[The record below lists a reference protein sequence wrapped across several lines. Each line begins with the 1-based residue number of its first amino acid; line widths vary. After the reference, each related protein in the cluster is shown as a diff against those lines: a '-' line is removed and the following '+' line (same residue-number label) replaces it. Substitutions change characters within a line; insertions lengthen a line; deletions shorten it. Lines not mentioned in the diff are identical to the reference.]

1 MIKDEWSPRTE
12 DSLTR
17 TCGQPKL
24 YNRHNHS
31 GLRKRVVCVR
41 NYLWNLLSPIIFL
54 TTSHYGL
61 VRKNCPVLLSI
72 GQARPCLTFCNL
84 ATFLLFNPV
93 YLNTQVKV
101 RPNPPCMSPEPWTL
115 QRSSISRSGLP
126 RFLSPPA
133 RTPVWVVRMVDSP
146 PTPAV
151 QSQTHPP
158 VKWVA
163 QSLTTLLIA
172 ALDNEALF

>member
-1 MIKDEWSPRTE
+1 MESENR
-12 DSLTR
+12 R
-17 TCGQPKL
+17 FTCEQPKL
-24 YNRHNHS
+24 YNRHNQS

-41 NYLWNLLSPIIFL
+41 NSLRNLLSPIIFL

-133 RTPVWVVRMVDSP
+133 RTPAGGGFGWAARPQCKARPTRRSSRSP
-146 PTPAV
+146 KV
-151 QSQTHPP
+151 
-158 VKWVA
+158 
-163 QSLTTLLIA
+163 L
-172 ALDNEALF
+172 

>member
-41 NYLWNLLSPIIFL
+41 NSLRNLLSPIIFL

-101 RPNPPCMSPEPWTL
+101 RPNPPCMSPEPWTDVATVL
-115 QRSSISRSGLP
+115 HLKVGASALLEPSRTHAGLGGSDGGQPANARSAKP
-126 RFLSPPA
+126 
-133 RTPVWVVRMVDSP
+133 DSP
-146 PTPAV
+146 TGQVGRPK
-151 QSQTHPP
+151 SYN
-158 VKWVA
+158 
-163 QSLTTLLIA
+163 
-172 ALDNEALF
+172 ALNCSIG